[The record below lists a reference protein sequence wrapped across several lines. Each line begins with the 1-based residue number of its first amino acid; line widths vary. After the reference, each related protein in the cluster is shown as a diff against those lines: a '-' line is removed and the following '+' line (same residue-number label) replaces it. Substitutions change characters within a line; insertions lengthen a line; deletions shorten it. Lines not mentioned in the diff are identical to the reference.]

1 MRQTV
6 LRPFNGTLDDARGI
20 LAVDRATFNDCP
32 YSPEQIVR
40 LLTEPC
46 KGSEPSPGLRAW
58 VAEVDG
64 AVAGFVV
71 AFATRTLQADG
82 WEVDLLAV
90 HPRQR
95 GQGLGAALIRRAV
108 AGAAAGARRA
118 RAVTAVKNHAS
129 RRAFEAAGFRAL
141 PEPCHLMRCVLT
153 GAAGRPSPPGVE
165 TIRPLAAGT
174 EAGVQQVLRLASASS
189 RTAPEVARLVS
200 AGASAFLVA
209 ERDGRVAA
217 FVELIRVQTLLYAGV
232 WVESLAGPVLSEVE
246 GSREAGADRLVV
258 AAVEWARARGLSE
271 VGCLVAA
278 RDRRLRQV
286 FAGEGFFSEG
296 EYLVMVRA
304 L

>member
-1 MRQTV
+1 MRQAI

-32 YSPEQIVR
+32 YSPEQIVC
-40 LLTEPC
+40 LLTD
-46 KGSEPSPGLRAW
+46 GAQRAW

-64 AVAGFVV
+64 AVVGFVA
-71 AFATRTLQADG
+71 AFATRTLQTNG

-90 HPRQR
+90 HPQQQ
-95 GQGLGAALIRRAV
+95 GQGLGAALIRQAV

-118 RAVTAVKNHAS
+118 RAVTAVKNRAS

-141 PEPCHLMRCVLT
+141 PETFHLMRCVLT

-165 TIRPLAAGT
+165 AIRPLAASN
-174 EAGVQQVLRLASASS
+174 EASAQQVLRLAPASS

-200 AGASAFLVA
+200 AGDSAFLVA

-217 FVELIRVQTLLYAGV
+217 FVELVRVQTLLYAGV
-232 WVESLAGPVLSEVE
+232 WVESLVGSALSRVE
-246 GSREAGADRLVV
+246 GAREAGADLLV
-258 AAVEWARARGLSE
+258 AAAVRWARAEGLGE
-271 VGCLVAA
+271 IGCLVAA
-278 RDRRLRQV
+278 RDRRLCQA

-296 EYLVMVRA
+296 KYLIMVQA